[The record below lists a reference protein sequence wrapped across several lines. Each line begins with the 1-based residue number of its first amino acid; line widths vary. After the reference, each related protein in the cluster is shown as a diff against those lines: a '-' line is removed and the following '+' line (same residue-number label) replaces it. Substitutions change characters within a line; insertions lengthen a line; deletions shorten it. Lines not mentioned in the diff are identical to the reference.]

1 MPSVLWRCWL
11 GGRKSIRSVKKWAVG
26 CWRGYLERGADLQKA
41 QLMPLPLTVSC
52 FSKTN
57 IGFTVLVPAHS
68 GSSGRTAVKRVC
80 VCAIAYSVQHQCHL
94 LVLLQRKRH
103 VSTANKTWQKY
114 WDGLGQGIWSPAHS
128 QTPCWGWAWE
138 ALDRGR
144 RRTVSTVGHEECR
157 AENGWIC
164 KIFRNMQ
171 A

>member
-1 MPSVLWRCWL
+1 MVIC
-11 GGRKSIRSVKKWAVG
+11 
-26 CWRGYLERGADLQKA
+26 LERGADLQKA
-41 QLMPLPLTVSC
+41 PLMLLPLTVSC
-52 FSKTN
+52 FSKTH
-57 IGFTVLVPAHS
+57 IGFTFLVPAHS
-68 GSSGRTAVKRVC
+68 GSSGRTAVKRVCVC

-128 QTPCWGWAWE
+128 QTPCWGWAWK

-157 AENGWIC
+157 AENG
-164 KIFRNMQ
+164 
-171 A
+171 